1 MYSCVCWCEFI
12 DLVGFFGCF
21 SAVIVWLLSLFV
33 YEESDRGHT
42 IKQTKKTTKSMNSHQ
57 QTQEY
62 IKGTTHFLR
71 EKPWGRGWNRRIFHG
86 EDWTYNHEFSVNWD
100 LIGPLEWRTV
110 RVLRFEIFLELND
123 FLHLALVCIGLRY
136 RLHLPL
142 GNL

>member
-1 MYSCVCWCEFI
+1 
-12 DLVGFFGCF
+12 
-21 SAVIVWLLSLFV
+21 
-33 YEESDRGHT
+33 
-42 IKQTKKTTKSMNSHQ
+42 MNSHQ